1 MASKW
6 TSEKL
11 SSQHIPAVKLTHEFY
26 HGMIVL
32 IIHECEFFE
41 RLQNSDKD
49 QDKTRIIFYT
59 THRKKKRF
67 KKDNTTYVT
76 YKLPRKQLKAYLAR
90 KRYSANEQPC
100 KDARLWG
107 LSLIEPCAIVPG
119 PEKISNRYVRQHLWP
134 NTEQRLH
141 CFRANAWYST
151 ENPRAKCVLV
161 NPVFIPPYLHLHL
174 QHVRMTAHLPAG
186 IFHCMPLRK
195 HNDAVNFFVF
205 EAE

>member
-1 MASKW
+1 MEWLSWLYTSASFLNGFK
-6 TSEKL
+6 T
-11 SSQHIPAVKLTHEFY
+11 
-26 HGMIVL
+26 L
-32 IIHECEFFE
+32 IKI
-41 RLQNSDKD
+41 
-49 QDKTRIIFYT
+49 KTRQESYFIPHT
-59 THRKKKRF
+59 EKKKTF

-107 LSLIEPCAIVPG
+107 RSLIEPCAIVPG

-195 HNDAVNFFVF
+195 IIK
-205 EAE
+205 